1 MTTFDDLGGSR
12 SDHSPYVGPRPFRRT
27 DAGRFFG
34 RSLEARDVK
43 HLWIGDQVT
52 VLHGPAGV
60 GKTSLLNAGVLP
72 LLSEEPHVELLPVGG
87 LGHESS
93 VALAVQPPSN
103 SYSFAL
109 LSDWA
114 RFEEPP
120 TPGTSITD
128 FLLARVPDTS
138 GPSDPVHML
147 AAIDHFEELFTS
159 FPARQAERGEF
170 IDQLAEAV
178 RRVSAIRLL
187 IVINDEYLGELKA
200 YERRLSPFPLEY
212 IRLSSLSADTALDA
226 ITGPLRGTRR
236 EFAADVPQKI
246 VDNLTTI
253 EYTDIAGETAIVH
266 SESVEPLL
274 LQIACSDLWASV
286 PDGTDLITSDHLQ
299 FYGQVDQALR
309 RFYDAAIDL
318 VRREMEQTE
327 EQLRAW
333 IESTFITEHGTRGTA
348 SLGLISTA
356 GMPNKVA
363 DAFTEAR
370 ILTKEY
376 RARGTWFQLS
386 HDRMI
391 AAIRDAN
398 RTWRATRGLNIN
410 PPPPMTAHSGL
421 IAAAEAALAAG
432 NFPTA
437 QTFAARAV
445 DNYKAD
451 DDTRRM
457 GYALTIQAEIAHAK
471 GDLSAAEG
479 YLQRAQSIFT
489 LLEDRDLV
497 ARSLSA
503 LADVRFESG
512 DYISAEQLQ
521 RDAVEQLPTYVDA
534 IIGLGYAQWY
544 EGSPADAAA
553 TFDQAL
559 GWDARAARAAG
570 LRGQVLA
577 EMEEYDT
584 ALVNL
589 DSALQADPPLPPDEE
604 VDAHSARA
612 LAFSGIGR
620 DEEADRELAIARS
633 QAPDRARTLRRAG
646 KIAKIRAQNTLAA
659 AEFRRALDADPPL
672 PPWDQDN
679 ARRLLSEVSDGA

>member
-12 SDHSPYVGPRPFRRT
+12 SAHSPYVGPRPFRRT
-27 DAGRFFG
+27 DADRFFG

-43 HLWIGDQVT
+43 HLWIGNQLT

-60 GKTSLLNAGVLP
+60 GKTSLLQAGVLP
-72 LLSEEPHVELLPVGG
+72 LLSGELHVEVLPVGG

-93 VALAVQPPSN
+93 VRLAAQPPSN

-109 LSDWA
+109 LSEWA

-120 TPGTSITD
+120 TPGTSIAD
-128 FLLARVPDTS
+128 FLSARVLAAS
-138 GPSDPVHML
+138 GPAEPLHLL

-170 IDQLAEAV
+170 IDQLAAAL
-178 RRVSAIRLL
+178 RRVSALRLML
-187 IVINDEYLGELKA
+187 VVNDEYLGELKA

-212 IRLSSLSADTALDA
+212 IRLSPLSADTALDA
-226 ITGPLRGTRR
+226 ITGPLRATRR
-236 EFAADVPQKI
+236 EFAADVPQRI
-246 VDNLTTI
+246 VDNLTII
-253 EYTDIAGETAIVH
+253 EYTDIAGESATVQVD
-266 SESVEPLL
+266 SVEPLL
-274 LQIACSDLWASV
+274 LQIACSDLWSSIPEHV
-286 PDGTDLITSDHLQ
+286 DLITSEHLH

-309 RFYDAAIDL
+309 RFYDSAIDL
-318 VRREMEQTE
+318 VRQESDETE

-333 IESTFITEHGTRGTA
+333 IESAFITEHGTRSTA
-348 SLGLISTA
+348 SMGLIATA

-376 RARGTWFQLS
+376 RARGTWYQLS

-391 AAIRDAN
+391 VPIRDAN
-398 RTWRATRGLNIN
+398 RAWRANRGLDIT
-410 PPPPMTAHSGL
+410 PPPPPIAHSEL
-421 IAAAEAALAAG
+421 IAAAEAALATG
-432 NFPTA
+432 NFPSA
-437 QTFAARAV
+437 QTFAAKAV
-445 DNYKAD
+445 ENYNAD
-451 DDTRRM
+451 ADTRRM

-471 GDLSAAEG
+471 GDLAAAEV
-479 YLQRAQSIFT
+479 YLQRALSIFT

-512 DYISAEQLQ
+512 DYHTAEQLQ

-559 GWDARAARAAG
+559 GWDARAARAAA

-589 DSALQADPPLPPDEE
+589 DSALQADPPLPPEEE
-604 VDAHSARA
+604 VDARSARA
-612 LAFSGIGR
+612 LALTGLSR
-620 DEEADRELAIARS
+620 NTEADQELAIARS
-633 QAPDRARTLRRAG
+633 QAPDRGRTLLRAG
-646 KIAKIRAQNTLAA
+646 KIAKIRAQNALAA

-672 PPWDQDN
+672 PPWDQGN
-679 ARRLLSEVSDGA
+679 AQRLLSEVSDSA

>member
-1 MTTFDDLGGSR
+1 M
-12 SDHSPYVGPRPFRRT
+12 
-27 DAGRFFG
+27 
-34 RSLEARDVK
+34 
-43 HLWIGDQVT
+43 T

-72 LLSEEPHVELLPVGG
+72 LLSEEPYVELLPVGG

-120 TPGTSITD
+120 TPGTSIAD

-138 GPSDPVHML
+138 GPSDPVHLL
-147 AAIDHFEELFTS
+147 AAIDHFEELCTS

-170 IDQLAEAV
+170 IDQLAAAV

-253 EYTDIAGETAIVH
+253 EYTDIAGESATVQ
-266 SESVEPLL
+266 SDSVEPLL

-318 VRREMEQTE
+318 VRREMEETE

-348 SLGLISTA
+348 SLGLVSTA

-376 RARGTWFQLS
+376 RARGTWYQLS

-398 RTWRATRGLNIN
+398 RGWRATRGLDIN
-410 PPPPMTAHSGL
+410 PPPPMAAHSGL

-471 GDLSAAEG
+471 GDLPAAEG

-503 LADVRFESG
+503 LADVRFGERG
-512 DYISAEQLQ
+512 LHIGGAASARCGGAASHL
-521 RDAVEQLPTYVDA
+521 RRRHHRPGVCAMVRRLSRGCRGHFRPGA
-534 IIGLGYAQWY
+534 RLGRP
-544 EGSPADAAA
+544 GSP
-553 TFDQAL
+553 
-559 GWDARAARAAG
+559 GRH

-577 EMEEYDT
+577 EMEEYDA

-589 DSALQADPPLPPDEE
+589 DSALQGDPPLPPDEE

-612 LAFSGIGR
+612 LAFSGLGR